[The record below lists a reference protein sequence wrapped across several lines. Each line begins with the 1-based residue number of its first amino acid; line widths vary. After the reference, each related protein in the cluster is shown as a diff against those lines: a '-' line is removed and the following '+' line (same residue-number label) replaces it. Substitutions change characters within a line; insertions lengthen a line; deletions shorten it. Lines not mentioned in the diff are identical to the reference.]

1 MALGLGALPTN
12 VLLDREGRPVMILSG
27 YSPAV
32 PGEIRRLVLAMDEA
46 PVGPDERSDP

>member
-1 MALGLGALPTN
+1 
-12 VLLDREGRPVMILSG
+12 VMILRG

-46 PVGPDERSDP
+46 PGDSGER